1 MKEFLNEINY
11 SHTIKRSDS
20 VYETF
25 EHNFIYLYLVIKDN
39 NYNSRK
45 DNERILM
52 CIKRSSSVILNF
64 KLNCFNKI
72 INYNNIKYSNLIY
85 SENDENWGKFSI
97 SNAIQNDYLILLVPP
112 YIIIN

>member
-1 MKEFLNEINY
+1 VWGLGWGVLAQPPTPQSPIPNPQ
-11 SHTIKRSDS
+11 SP
-20 VYETF
+20 
-25 EHNFIYLYLVIKDN
+25 
-39 NYNSRK
+39 
-45 DNERILM
+45 
-52 CIKRSSSVILNF
+52 RSSSVILNF

>member
-1 MKEFLNEINY
+1 MVECLNIPFFGIKKEGLNINKQN
-11 SHTIKRSDS
+11 I
-20 VYETF
+20 F
-25 EHNFIYLYLVIKDN
+25 ESSIFNH
-39 NYNSRK
+39 RM
-45 DNERILM
+45 ILTT
-52 CIKRSSSVILNF
+52 
-64 KLNCFNKI
+64 

>member
-1 MKEFLNEINY
+1 VGGGGLGPPPHPPNPQPPIPNPQ
-11 SHTIKRSDS
+11 SP
-20 VYETF
+20 
-25 EHNFIYLYLVIKDN
+25 
-39 NYNSRK
+39 
-45 DNERILM
+45 
-52 CIKRSSSVILNF
+52 ILNF